1 MASKKLIVPV
11 MTNEHFQHQ
20 QQQFDKKPIRFQLLD
35 HQGLK
40 MNSLT
45 TFAWLNYIKFAAQ
58 VNEMSTLFDDD
69 GKGGYEILSDAA
81 VQAYNIGK
89 EPDPPLGPN
98 PTLEEQEKWNKSLTR
113 MANST
118 AALKADKVER
128 RKRSDEAGRFLSEI
142 MLPSIKPE
150 AIALFTSKWAT
161 QSDSDHFANM
171 MEIMDYAK
179 SFLTKYGNI
188 SESLTR
194 LLDEIPIA
202 QNHDDMHKVLAQ
214 FESFQAMQKE
224 YLTVENAAGER
235 VPKDPNYP
243 AKTDIYIMER
253 LRKKISEREPVK
265 DYRTAVST
273 YIRNERTLPQLTTN
287 IRRKLQEYE
296 PNDLPVV
303 PVRAH
308 YAPSSND
315 QPQPVVQPIRA
326 NHVDGH
332 SQPPSQMAR
341 HEEAKE
347 DYYTEPFHHLHQYE
361 EPDQSWMDL
370 PYQGEQT
377 VHANVGRPLE
387 NQYQPPAQRVRMEQP
402 QQLVPCQFN
411 ITGNCRYGN
420 NCRFQ
425 HDQAVQI
432 TMTPAQAQ
440 QWQYQQMVADQRHNQ
455 AMSNYQQG
463 SSPSMH
469 PTGAYHRPPPPT
481 EPYNQAQQ
489 NSGRG
494 TYGGRYGGRGG
505 RGPHGGR

>member
-1 MASKKLIVPV
+1 
-11 MTNEHFQHQ
+11 
-20 QQQFDKKPIRFQLLD
+20 
-35 HQGLK
+35 
-40 MNSLT
+40 
-45 TFAWLNYIKFAAQ
+45 
-58 VNEMSTLFDDD
+58 
-69 GKGGYEILSDAA
+69 
-81 VQAYNIGK
+81 
-89 EPDPPLGPN
+89 
-98 PTLEEQEKWNKSLTR
+98 
-113 MANST
+113 
-118 AALKADKVER
+118 
-128 RKRSDEAGRFLSEI
+128 
-142 MLPSIKPE
+142 
-150 AIALFTSKWAT
+150 
-161 QSDSDHFANM
+161 
-171 MEIMDYAK
+171 MDYAK

-265 DYRTAVST
+265 DYRTTVST

-287 IRRKLQEYE
+287 LRRKLQEYE

-347 DYYTEPFHHLHQYE
+347 DYYTEPFHHFHHTRNRINLGWICLIKESKQCMPMWVDHWRTNTNHQHNVSE
-361 EPDQSWMDL
+361 WNNHNNWSHVNSTSREIVVMETTADSSMTKRFKL
-370 PYQGEQT
+370 P
-377 VHANVGRPLE
+377 
-387 NQYQPPAQRVRMEQP
+387 
-402 QQLVPCQFN
+402 
-411 ITGNCRYGN
+411 
-420 NCRFQ
+420 
-425 HDQAVQI
+425 
-432 TMTPAQAQ
+432 
-440 QWQYQQMVADQRHNQ
+440 
-455 AMSNYQQG
+455 
-463 SSPSMH
+463 
-469 PTGAYHRPPPPT
+469 
-481 EPYNQAQQ
+481 
-489 NSGRG
+489 
-494 TYGGRYGGRGG
+494 
-505 RGPHGGR
+505 